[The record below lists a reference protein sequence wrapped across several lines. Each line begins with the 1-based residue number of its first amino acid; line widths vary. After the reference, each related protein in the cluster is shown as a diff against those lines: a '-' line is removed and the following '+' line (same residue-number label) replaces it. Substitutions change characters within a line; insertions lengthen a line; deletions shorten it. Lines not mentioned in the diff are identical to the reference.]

1 MIIGNKEFDFEKN
14 AYIMGILNMTP
25 DSFSDGGKY
34 NNLDDALFRVEGM
47 IEDGATII
55 DIGGESTRPGYT
67 RISDEEEID
76 RIIPIIESVK
86 KCFDTVISVDTYKSK
101 VAKAALD
108 SGCDMINDIWGL
120 KGDESMANIVASFKV
135 PVCIMH
141 NRENASY
148 NDYMT
153 DVLNDLKE
161 SVDIALKNGIDSK
174 NIILDP
180 GVGFAKDFEQNL
192 QVINNVDKIVNL
204 GYPVL
209 LGTSR
214 KSVIAKALD
223 LPVDERVEGTIAT
236 TVLGYAKGCRIFRVH
251 DVKENIRA
259 LRMSEAIINS

>member
-161 SVDIALKNGIDSK
+161 WRYFN
-174 NIILDP
+174 
-180 GVGFAKDFEQNL
+180 E
-192 QVINNVDKIVNL
+192 
-204 GYPVL
+204 
-209 LGTSR
+209 
-214 KSVIAKALD
+214 
-223 LPVDERVEGTIAT
+223 
-236 TVLGYAKGCRIFRVH
+236 
-251 DVKENIRA
+251 
-259 LRMSEAIINS
+259 